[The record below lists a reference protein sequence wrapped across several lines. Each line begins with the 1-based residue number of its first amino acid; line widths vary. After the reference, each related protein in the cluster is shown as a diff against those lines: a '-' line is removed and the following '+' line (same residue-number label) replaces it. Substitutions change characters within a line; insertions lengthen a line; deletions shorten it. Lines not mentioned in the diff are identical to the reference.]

1 MFKYD
6 KLEEVEFEEFTGIL
20 ANVEAESKKS
30 LISGKTSN
38 QGKSKKMEEGRKKGT
53 TWDERI
59 SKAEMG
65 SLDFSKRT
73 NQEVVTERIHEND
86 NPSESLEEFKVKDS
100 SISVTKDDAPH
111 WISSMISAWTGNK
124 ELTSE
129 DIASTLDKM
138 QHHLLEKNV
147 ALQATEYICRRVE
160 QQLLGKKTGAFT
172 TMWSVVRRG
181 TEEAVRD
188 LLNVKSTDLLLEI
201 KTSKR
206 PYVITFVGVNGV
218 GKSTNLSKVCYWL
231 LNQGFSILI
240 AACDTFR
247 SGAVEQLRV
256 HVKNLAA
263 LVRNARI
270 SLFERGYGKDASAIA
285 EAAIS
290 HAKDE
295 HYDIVMIDTAGRMQD
310 NVPLMR
316 ALAKLVSLNQPNK
329 LVFVG
334 EALVGNEG
342 VDQLT
347 KFNKALCDY
356 SEDGAKRQIDGLLL
370 TKFDA
375 IDDKVHIPLPLLD
388 FILHSCDWCCIFNDI
403 C

>member
-1 MFKYD
+1 M
-6 KLEEVEFEEFTGIL
+6 
-20 ANVEAESKKS
+20 
-30 LISGKTSN
+30 
-38 QGKSKKMEEGRKKGT
+38 
-53 TWDERI
+53 
-59 SKAEMG
+59 
-65 SLDFSKRT
+65 
-73 NQEVVTERIHEND
+73 
-86 NPSESLEEFKVKDS
+86 KDS

-201 KTSKR
+201 RTSKR

-270 SLFERGYGKDASAIA
+270 SLFERGYGKDASSIA

-356 SEDGAKRQIDGLLL
+356 SETWYKE
-370 TKFDA
+370 T
-375 IDDKVHIPLPLLD
+375 
-388 FILHSCDWCCIFNDI
+388 N
-403 C
+403 